1 VDIRQITA
9 LLEWCL
15 QLSLPSSKNTSALP
29 WVVSTCYNN
38 STIQQFNNSNR
49 PSTHQ
54 PINPSTYTR
63 DGKGQSFT
71 STRLNSS
78 ALHTFKATFTTCAQR
93 LCLNLSRRND
103 LAALSTSR
111 PQKLRFRNLKPREQN
126 IPITLCLLIRL

>member
-1 VDIRQITA
+1 MVFTTLTTEFEKHFSTA
-9 LLEWCL
+9 VGSEHML
-15 QLSLPSSKNTSALP
+15 QQF
-29 WVVSTCYNN
+29 NN
-38 STIQQFNNSNR
+38 STIQ
-49 PSTHQ
+49 TDHQ
-54 PINPSTYTR
+54 PINPSTYTS